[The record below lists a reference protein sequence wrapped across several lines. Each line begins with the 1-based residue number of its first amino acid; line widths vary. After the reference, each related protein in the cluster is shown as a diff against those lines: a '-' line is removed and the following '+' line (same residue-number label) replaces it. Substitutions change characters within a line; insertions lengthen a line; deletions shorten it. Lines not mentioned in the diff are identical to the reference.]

1 MRWLAAILALL
12 ACVVVGSRS
21 SAESTTTDVL
31 AQVRERGYVR
41 CAIGNRPVGDT
52 RIGVTGYEGFFP
64 EFCRILAL
72 ALFNDRDAVQLSPML
87 IRHGLQSIVEGD
99 VDVYV
104 SNVTWTYSRD
114 MELGL
119 TPAAVLYHDGQG
131 FMSHRG
137 TVPGQLTA
145 FADATVC
152 VSRATTTIANLED
165 FIRLHDL
172 GWRVLAF
179 ESSEGRNDAFFARRC
194 DLLTA
199 DRLALAST
207 RATAVDDPANFV
219 LHDEVISKEPLVAYV
234 RVQDMVWGN
243 FVRWAVQVTVLAEEK
258 GVTRANHESLLGSPD
273 PVVRRLLGVDPLPGN
288 AAIGLPDDWSR
299 NIIAGAGNYGEI
311 FERYLGHESPLGI
324 DRGANALWRDGGLLL
339 SPPLR

>member
-1 MRWLAAILALL
+1 M
-12 ACVVVGSRS
+12 
-21 SAESTTTDVL
+21 
-31 AQVRERGYVR
+31 
-41 CAIGNRPVGDT
+41 
-52 RIGVTGYEGFFP
+52 
-64 EFCRILAL
+64 
-72 ALFNDRDAVQLSPML
+72 
-87 IRHGLQSIVEGD
+87 QSIAEGD

-104 SNVTWTYSRD
+104 SNVTWTFSRD

-137 TVPGQLTA
+137 TVSGELTA

-165 FIRLHDL
+165 FIRLHGL
-172 GWRVLAF
+172 GWKALAF

-194 DLLTA
+194 DLLTT
-199 DRLALAST
+199 DRLALASM
-207 RATAVDDPANFV
+207 RATAVDDPENFV

-234 RVQDMVWGN
+234 RVEDMVWGN
-243 FVRWAVQVTVLAEEK
+243 FVRWAVQATILAEEK
-258 GVTRANHESLLGSPD
+258 GVTRANHESFLASPD
-273 PVVRRLLGVDPLPGN
+273 PVIRRLLGVDPLSGN
-288 AAIGLPDDWSR
+288 AAIGLANDWSR

-311 FERYLGHESPLGI
+311 FERYLSHESPLGL
-324 DRGANALWRDGGLLL
+324 DRGANALWRDGGLMF